1 MAVKTITITEGA
13 YRALKA
19 KKGEKDSFSDVIIKM
34 TGKRPLSDFY
44 GALSRES
51 AERLE
56 RAVKEARD
64 AHRKLHSARIKRIK
78 EELK

>member
-1 MAVKTITITEGA
+1 MTVKTITITESA

-34 TGKRPLSDFY
+34 AGKRPLSDFY
-44 GALSRES
+44 GALSKES
-51 AERLE
+51 AEKLE
-56 RAVKEARD
+56 KAVKEGREF
-64 AHRKLHSARIKRIK
+64 RNKIHSARIKRIK